1 MTEADLARLALA
13 KRAYEATRPG
23 EAEVSTGVRRA
34 RIALR
39 RPKRRRAWISK
50 GLVFVVLAIGSLAYA
65 KPHALGEVVERVL
78 QLAPSGRGGHA
89 SGRGSALAETD
100 ERSPE
105 KQVPARSAAPPSS
118 RDAQAPNEQ
127 APNEQASNVQA
138 PNVQAPNASEPMQ
151 AVAAEP
157 ATVAKSVAKK
167 VSSSRVVTSAEAE
180 KAPSGSRAVSEWGR
194 IGQALERG
202 DEQTALA
209 ELSELSH
216 SDDPRTRDK
225 ADLGRAQL
233 LLSHGNRDDA
243 CALAR
248 ALTRRSAGERIE
260 RQAQALLSNCKR

>member
-13 KRAYEATRPG
+13 KRAYEATRPS

-78 QLAPSGRGGHA
+78 QLAPAGRSGHANGRGA
-89 SGRGSALAETD
+89 ALWQTD
-100 ERSPE
+100 DPSPE
-105 KQVPARSAAPPSS
+105 KPDVARSGSSAS
-118 RDAQAPNEQ
+118 RDAREPSATAPSVAATGVQ
-127 APNEQASNVQA
+127 TPSAPAA
-138 PNVQAPNASEPMQ
+138 NASEPVPV
-151 AVAAEP
+151 VAAMEP
-157 ATVAKSVAKK
+157 ATIAKSVTKK
-167 VSSSRVVTSAEAE
+167 VPSARAATSAEAE
-180 KAPSGSRAVSEWGR
+180 KATAGSRAVSEWGR

-202 DEQTALA
+202 DEQAALA
-209 ELSELSH
+209 ELGELSH

-233 LLSHGNRDDA
+233 MLSHGNRDDA

-248 ALTRRSAGERIE
+248 SLIRRSAGERIE